1 MRPQAPHT
9 TRNGFSLI
17 ELIVSVGIFAL
28 VATFAIGS
36 LLTLT
41 NAQRKAAALQ
51 SAFDNVRFA
60 IEAVAKDIRTGTNY
74 QCMNAGFT
82 AQDTTSFP
90 CQNFQYRNS
99 QDTVV
104 QVRLGVPKNVIERKI
119 GSGGWGAIT
128 DDSVPIDQL
137 DFFLADET
145 SEATTRRQSFLTIV
159 VRGTAGRSRANSESK
174 IFLQTSV
181 TPRKLQP

>member
-1 MRPQAPHT
+1 MKLQSARAT
-9 TRNGFSLI
+9 NKGFSLI
-17 ELIVSVGIFAL
+17 ELIVSVGIFSL
-28 VATFAIGS
+28 VATFAIGA

-41 NAQRKAAALQ
+41 NVQRKAAALQ

-60 IEAVAKDIRTGTNY
+60 LEAIAKDIRTGTNY

-104 QVRLGVPKNVIERKI
+104 QVRLGSPNKVIERKI
-119 GSGGWGAIT
+119 GSGSWGAIT
-128 DDSVPIDQL
+128 DDNVPIDQL
-137 DFFLADET
+137 DFFLADEI

-159 VRGTAGRSRANSESK
+159 VRGTAGRSRADIESK